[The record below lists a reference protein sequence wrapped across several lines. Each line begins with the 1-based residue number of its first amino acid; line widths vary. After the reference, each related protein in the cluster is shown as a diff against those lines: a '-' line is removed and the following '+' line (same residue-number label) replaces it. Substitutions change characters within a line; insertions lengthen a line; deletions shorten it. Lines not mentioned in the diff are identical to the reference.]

1 MGCASCLPLQQPLW
15 YEYYGPIR
23 RVEAANAINAA
34 IADNLN
40 FDNAMTRVPI
50 RKVTAPHIKVPG
62 ALNKPIVANLTDTT
76 VTISFS
82 TKAAGTMTL
91 SANESSEALEFA
103 NALNQ
108 TLTFN
113 RPTDEQWTIKFDFE
127 DGEEVSCRIIK
138 LNAKTPSSPI
148 VADDKI
154 VINGKI
160 STINKVF
167 REEDEGSDGGFNDGM
182 CLICCSA
189 ESTVI
194 AFPCRHCCMCSECA
208 ERFAT
213 MTIHCPVCRAIVTE
227 LIDCAPNQEQNP
239 PPPP

>member
-1 MGCASCLPLQQPLW
+1 MGCGACLPLQQPLW
-15 YEYYGPIR
+15 FEYYGPIR
-23 RVEAANAINAA
+23 HVDAANAINAA

-40 FDNAMTRVPI
+40 FDNAMTRIPI

-62 ALNKPIVANLTDTT
+62 VLNKPMFTDYTDTS

-82 TKAAGTMTL
+82 TKASGTLTL
-91 SANESSEALEFA
+91 GENENSQTLQFS

-108 TLTFN
+108 TLTFH
-113 RPTDEQWTIKFDFE
+113 RPSEEIWIIKFDFE
-127 DGEEVSCRIIK
+127 ESEEVSCRIVK
-138 LNAKTPSSPI
+138 VNTKTISSPVI
-148 VADDKI
+148 LDDKI

-167 REEDEGSDGGFNDGM
+167 REEDEGNDTGFNDGM
-182 CLICCSA
+182 CLICCSM

-208 ERFAT
+208 ERFST
-213 MTIHCPVCRAIVTE
+213 MTTHCPVCRAVVTE
-227 LIDCAPNQEQNP
+227 LIDCAPNQENP
-239 PPPP
+239 Q